1 MGHQGPPNDE
11 EVIMGCIGKTV
22 VRAGVIAALVG
33 GTAVV
38 IAGPHR
44 VGAVFHQTQNHIN
57 QVIDSQIDDPIALRE
72 QIKRL
77 EAEYPKKI
85 SQVRSDLAQVQQQT
99 AELDRELKVATRV
112 VALASADLN
121 QYNAILAQ
129 AQETQSQNPS
139 AVVKVSFEASTR
151 SMNMQDAYSK
161 RTQIDQTRQ
170 MYTGRAADLNTEL
183 GFLSQQEKQLAE
195 LLTKLETERAEF
207 QSKLFQLD
215 AQIDSIARNE
225 RLIEQLEDRQATI
238 DKLSRYESH
247 SLDQLS
253 KKLNTIRAEQRSRIE
268 SIAGREQDLNYE
280 DIAQFEIDSQG
291 VSTPAP
297 TADEVFYLQPESI
310 EVGPQDVPSDS
321 VASR

>member
-1 MGHQGPPNDE
+1 
-11 EVIMGCIGKTV
+11 MGCIGKTV

-44 VGAVFHQTQNHIN
+44 VGAVFHQTQGHIH
-57 QVIDSQIDDPIALRE
+57 QVIDNHIDDPIALRE

-85 SQVRSDLAQVQQQT
+85 AQVRSDLAEVQQQT

-129 AQETQSQNPS
+129 AQATQAQNPS
-139 AVVKVSFEASTR
+139 AIVKVSFETSDR

-161 RTQIDQTRQ
+161 RARIDQTRQ
-170 MYTGRAADLNTEL
+170 MYMSRSSDLDTEL
-183 GFLSQQEKQLAE
+183 GYLSQQEQQLAE

-225 RLIEQLEDRQATI
+225 RLIDQLEDRQATI

-253 KKLNTIRAEQRSRIE
+253 KKLNTIRSEQRSRIE
-268 SIAGREQDLNYE
+268 SIAGTEQEASYE
-280 DIAQFEIDSQG
+280 DIAQYEIDSQG
-291 VSTPAP
+291 FSAPETTSEPAY
-297 TADEVFYLQPESI
+297 YLQPESI
-310 EVGPQDVPSDS
+310 EVGPEDCPADS